1 MHENSIDC
9 IEIDPHTTINNE
21 TAKSHCEM
29 NIAIVEYDKIA
40 QSRLVCYNY
49 TVKVYVHFSRECVM
63 YKQPYKSI
71 LKRRNNL

>member
-1 MHENSIDC
+1 MAC
-9 IEIDPHTTINNE
+9 
-21 TAKSHCEM
+21 CEM